1 MERNYFNFSNNNCLS
16 YLAARVKFILLILFF
31 AVDFSYAVTFS
42 TKTIKSSGGDYTSLT
57 AWEAGEQADL
67 VALDRVA
74 VAECYDF
81 ESVESPISING
92 WTTDAGHYIKI
103 YVPPSERRA
112 PTN

>member
-1 MERNYFNFSNNNCLS
+1 M
-16 YLAARVKFILLILFF
+16 KKIILLSLMFM
-31 AVDFSYAVTFS
+31 VSNCYAVTFS

-92 WTTDAGHYIKI
+92 WTTDVTITLKTMFRQ
-103 YVPPSERRA
+103 VKEERQQIR
-112 PTN
+112 